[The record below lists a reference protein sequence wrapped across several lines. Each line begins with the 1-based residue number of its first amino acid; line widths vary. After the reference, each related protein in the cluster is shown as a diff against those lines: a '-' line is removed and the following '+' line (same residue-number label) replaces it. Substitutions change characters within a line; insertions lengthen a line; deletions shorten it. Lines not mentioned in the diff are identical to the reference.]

1 MRELHVD
8 LEDNLENNNLDL
20 DPHLNLMLDVNLH
33 PLTQNV
39 HQLLKDHLD

>member
-8 LEDNLENNNLDL
+8 LEDDLKNNLDL
-20 DPHLNLMLDVNLH
+20 DSHLDLVLNANLH

-39 HQLLKDHLD
+39 HQLHEDHLD